1 MDAEQNVEMG
11 MLGRSPGVYVSKP
24 LNSVSSSCLAV
35 VFSLLL
41 IAWPLL
47 RLWHCLLHAEP
58 LVSPRVRDVV
68 ADFEARSAAA
78 GQQTAP
84 PPPPGPLRSTAD
96 MGAVTLEDG
105 VAKQAAMRVSKDL
118 AGVDIAAR
126 VTAAH
131 LDELAGQQLAAP
143 SKNRPSSSRRGTR
156 TTADRPAGS
165 AGGVAPDQTLP
176 GVSRR
181 GTRTTSDRPAGGM
194 RASSDQL
201 VPLDEAAADRL
212 AAAARLSLVE
222 EDVQQ
227 LERVA
232 AFAAGERQPA
242 PVVVSAASRMAASV
256 PGAPAL
262 GQAEVLQDGSGS
274 AAGRVPGDAPAAWP
288 TAQAQQQQLAAQ
300 LEAMSQLHTGGLPA
314 SAVQLGAVPQPQQ
327 QQVQPQAMGQLSAGT
342 LQEVGMQQGGAGVTS
357 FPVRQQTSEASRD
370 NEGHI

>member
-1 MDAEQNVEMG
+1 M
-11 MLGRSPGVYVSKP
+11 
-24 LNSVSSSCLAV
+24 
-35 VFSLLL
+35 
-41 IAWPLL
+41 
-47 RLWHCLLHAEP
+47 
-58 LVSPRVRDVV
+58 V

-84 PPPPGPLRSTAD
+84 PPLPGPLRSTAD

-118 AGVDIAAR
+118 AGVDIAVR

-143 SKNRPSSSRRGTR
+143 SKDRPSSSRRGTR

-181 GTRTTSDRPAGGM
+181 GTRTTSDRPAGGRRGM

-212 AAAARLSLVE
+212 AAAARLPLVE

-242 PVVVSAASRMAASV
+242 PMVVSAASRMAASV
-256 PGAPAL
+256 PGAPAV
-262 GQAEVLQDGSGS
+262 GEAEVLQDGSGS
-274 AAGRVPGDAPAAWP
+274 AAGRVPDDAPAAWP

-300 LEAMSQLHTGGLPA
+300 LEAISQLHTGGLPA
-314 SAVQLGAVPQPQQ
+314 SAVQLGAVSQQQQRQQQ
-327 QQVQPQAMGQLSAGT
+327 QQVQPQAMGQLSTGT
-342 LQEVGMQQGGAGVTS
+342 LQEVGMPQGGAGVTS
-357 FPVRQQTSEASRD
+357 FPVRQQTGEASRE
-370 NEGHI
+370 NEGTHLMPVFSWELNAESPIPQQA